1 MSNSLKETVKELR
14 EIFPNLSDMELAEL
28 ALGKSQSKKD
38 SGVTVSDLLVKIRE
52 TYWNNELKRLR
63 AKKKPDGTM
72 NLKDT
77 STYRVYDTN
86 WKRLEALFGQKN
98 ISDLKA
104 SDVVEVALLAEKECS
119 EYWEEVNKSRE
130 LRGLPLKEFT
140 GANRYN
146 ACLDAIS
153 VVFNKAVEQELIPAN
168 RTHSIPRKEIDS
180 PKRHGLTKI
189 QVEELLETALSGG
202 NDPIL
207 DHLILWTQLETA
219 ARMGGILKLQM
230 RDLDTQRQ
238 SITLV
243 EKRSK
248 KREQPVTKELMES
261 LIRFAKSRGAEQLSD
276 SVFRF
281 LPNKNGVSNPLSSK
295 RFETLWKRMGKSLPW
310 VSAQGIS
317 GHYLRHTVLTWVDR
331 TSGHS
336 VARAYAGHS
345 AGDTTDSYTK
355 VGFAEIVNAHSSITG
370 SLHPLQM
377 ENE

>member
-1 MSNSLKETVKELR
+1 MNSSLKDTVKELR
-14 EIFPNLSDMELAEL
+14 EIFPNLSDLDIAEL
-28 ALGKSQSKKD
+28 ALGQNRGKKG
-38 SGVTVSDLLVKIRE
+38 SGVTVSDLLVKIRK
-52 TYWNNELKRLR
+52 TYWDNELKRLR

-86 WKRLEALFGQKN
+86 WKRLESLFGQKD
-98 ISDLKA
+98 IADLKA
-104 SDVVEVALLAEKECS
+104 SDVVEVALLAEKECI

>member
-1 MSNSLKETVKELR
+1 MNNSLKDTVRELR
-14 EIFPNLSDMELAEL
+14 EMFPTLSDIELAQL
-28 ALGKSQSKKD
+28 ALGQSQNKTK
-38 SGVTVSDLLVKIRE
+38 SGVTVSDLLVKVRK
-52 TYWNNELKRLR
+52 TYWDNELKRLR

-77 STYRVYDTN
+77 STYRVFDTN
-86 WKRLEALFGQKN
+86 WKRLETLFGEKD
-98 ISDLKA
+98 IAELKA
-104 SDVVEVALLAEKECS
+104 SDVVEVALLAEKECID
-119 EYWEEVNKSRE
+119 YWSKVNKSRAE
-130 LRGLPLKEFT
+130 RGLPLKEYT

-153 VVFNKAVEQELIPAN
+153 VVFNKAIEQELISIN
-168 RTHSIPRKEIDS
+168 RTHSIPRKEVDT
-180 PKRHGLTKI
+180 PKRHGLTRI
-189 QVEELLETALSGG
+189 QVEELLEAALSGG

-230 RDLDTQRQ
+230 RDIDTQRQ

-261 LIRFAKSRGAEQLSD
+261 LIRFAKSRGATHSTD
-276 SVFRF
+276 AVFRF
-281 LPNKNGVSNPLSSK
+281 LPNKNGVSSPLSSK
-295 RFETLWKRMGKSLPW
+295 RFETLWKRLGKALPW
-310 VSAQGIS
+310 VSAKGIS

-355 VGFAEIVNAHSSITG
+355 VDFAEIVNAHSSITG
-370 SLHPLQM
+370 KLHPLQTF
-377 ENE
+377 

>member
-1 MSNSLKETVKELR
+1 MSNSLKEIVKELR
-14 EIFPNLSDMELAEL
+14 EIFPNLSDIELAEL
-28 ALGKSQSKKD
+28 ALGQTHGKKNV
-38 SGVTVSDLLVKIRE
+38 GVTVSDLLVKIRK
-52 TYWNNELKRLR
+52 TYWDNELKRLR

-77 STYRVYDTN
+77 STFRVYDTN
-86 WKRLEALFGQKN
+86 WKRLEALFGQKD
-98 ISDLKA
+98 IADLKA
-104 SDVVEVALLAEKECS
+104 SDVVEVALLAEKECI

-219 ARMGGILKLQM
+219 ARMGGILKLQL

-281 LPNKNGVSNPLSSK
+281 LPNKNGVSSPISSK

-355 VGFAEIVNAHSSITG
+355 VGFTEIVNAHSSITG

-377 ENE
+377 ENI

>member
-1 MSNSLKETVKELR
+1 MSNSLKEIVKELR

-28 ALGKSQSKKD
+28 ALGKCQSKKD
-38 SGVTVSDLLVKIRE
+38 SGVTVSDLLVNIRK
-52 TYWNNELKRLR
+52 TYWDNELKRLR

-86 WKRLEALFGQKN
+86 WKRLEALFGQKD
-98 ISDLKA
+98 IAELKA
-104 SDVVEVALLAEKECS
+104 SDVVEVALLAEKECI

-168 RTHSIPRKEIDS
+168 RTHNIPRKEIDS

>member
-1 MSNSLKETVKELR
+1 MSNSLRETVSELR
-14 EIFPNLSDMELAEL
+14 EIFPSLSDMELAQL
-28 ALGKSQSKKD
+28 ALVQAHTKKKA
-38 SGVTVSDLLVKIRE
+38 GVTISDLLVKIRK
-52 TYWNNELKRLR
+52 TYWDNELKRLR

-86 WKRLEALFGQKN
+86 WKRLEALFGQVD
-98 ISDLKA
+98 IADLKA
-104 SDVVEVALLAEKECS
+104 SDVIEVALLAEKECI
-119 EYWEEVNKSRE
+119 EYWDEVNKSRE
-130 LRGLPLKEFT
+130 QRGLPLKEFT

-153 VVFNKAVEQELIPAN
+153 VVFNKAVEQELVPAN
-168 RTHSIPRKEIDS
+168 RTHSIPRKEINT
-180 PKRHGLTKI
+180 PKRHGLTKN
-189 QVEELLETALSGG
+189 QEEELLETALSGG

-281 LPNKNGVSNPLSSK
+281 LPNKNGVSSPLSSK

-355 VGFAEIVNAHSSITG
+355 VGFTEIVNAHSSITG

-377 ENE
+377 ENI

>member
-1 MSNSLKETVKELR
+1 MNSSLKDTVKELR
-14 EIFPNLSDMELAEL
+14 EIFPNLSDLEIAEL
-28 ALGKSQSKKD
+28 ALGKNRGKKG
-38 SGVTVSDLLVKIRE
+38 SGVTVSDLLVKIRK
-52 TYWNNELKRLR
+52 TYWDNELKRLR

-86 WKRLEALFGQKN
+86 WKRLEALFGQVD
-98 ISDLKA
+98 IADLKA
-104 SDVVEVALLAEKECS
+104 SDVIEVALLAEKECI
-119 EYWEEVNKSRE
+119 EYWDEVNKSRE
-130 LRGLPLKEFT
+130 QRGLPLKEFT

-153 VVFNKAVEQELIPAN
+153 VVFNKAVEQELVPAN
-168 RTHSIPRKEIDS
+168 RTHSIPRKEINT
-180 PKRHGLTKI
+180 PKRHGLTKN

-261 LIRFAKSRGAEQLSD
+261 LIRFAKSRGATQLSD
-276 SVFRF
+276 SVFRY
-281 LPNKNGVSNPLSSK
+281 LPNKAGVSDPLTSK
-295 RFETLWKRMGKSLPW
+295 RFETLWKRLGKNLPW
-310 VSAQGIS
+310 VAIQSIS

-345 AGDTTDSYTK
+345 AGDITDSYTK
-355 VGFAEIVNAHSSITG
+355 VGFSEIVNAHSSITG
-370 SLHPLQM
+370 TLHPLQM
-377 ENE
+377 KDE

>member
-1 MSNSLKETVKELR
+1 MNSSLKNTVKKLR
-14 EIFPNLSDMELAEL
+14 EVFPNLSDLEIAEL
-28 ALGKSQSKKD
+28 ALGQNRGKKG
-38 SGVTVSDLLVKIRE
+38 SGVTVSDLLVKIRK
-52 TYWNNELKRLR
+52 TYWDNELKRLR

-86 WKRLEALFGQKN
+86 WKRLEALFGQKD
-98 ISDLKA
+98 ISELKA
-104 SDVVEVALLAEKECS
+104 SDVVEVALLAEKECI

-130 LRGLPLKEFT
+130 QRGLPLKEFT

-153 VVFNKAVEQELIPAN
+153 IVFNKAIEQELVPAN
-168 RTHSIPRKEIDS
+168 RTHSIPRKEIDT

-189 QVEELLETALSGG
+189 QVDELLETALSGG

-281 LPNKNGVSNPLSSK
+281 LPNKNGVSSPLSSK

-370 SLHPLQM
+370 SFHPLQM

>member
-1 MSNSLKETVKELR
+1 MNSSLKDTVKELR
-14 EIFPNLSDMELAEL
+14 EIFPNLSDLDIAEL
-28 ALGKSQSKKD
+28 ALGQNRGKKG
-38 SGVTVSDLLVKIRE
+38 SGVTVSDLLVKIRK
-52 TYWNNELKRLR
+52 TYWDNELKRLR

-86 WKRLEALFGQKN
+86 WKRLESLFGQKD
-98 ISDLKA
+98 IADLKA
-104 SDVVEVALLAEKECS
+104 SDVVEVALLAEKECI

-355 VGFAEIVNAHSSITG
+355 VGFAEIVNAHSSVTG

>member
-1 MSNSLKETVKELR
+1 MSNSLRETVSELR
-14 EIFPNLSDMELAEL
+14 EIFPSLSDMELAQL
-28 ALGKSQSKKD
+28 ALVQAHTKKKA
-38 SGVTVSDLLVKIRE
+38 GVTISDLLVKIRK
-52 TYWNNELKRLR
+52 TYWDNELKRLR

-86 WKRLEALFGQKN
+86 WKRLEALFGQVD
-98 ISDLKA
+98 IADLKA
-104 SDVVEVALLAEKECS
+104 SDVIEVALLAEKECI
-119 EYWEEVNKSRE
+119 EYWDEVNKSRE
-130 LRGLPLKEFT
+130 QRGLPLKEFT

-153 VVFNKAVEQELIPAN
+153 VVFNKAVEQELVPAN
-168 RTHSIPRKEIDS
+168 RTHSIPRKEINT
-180 PKRHGLTKI
+180 PKRHGLTKN

-261 LIRFAKSRGAEQLSD
+261 LIRFAKSRGATQLSD
-276 SVFRF
+276 SVFRY
-281 LPNKNGVSNPLSSK
+281 LPNKAGVSDPLTSK
-295 RFETLWKRMGKSLPW
+295 RFETLWKRLGKNLPW
-310 VSAQGIS
+310 VAIQSIS

-345 AGDTTDSYTK
+345 AGDITDSYTK
-355 VGFAEIVNAHSSITG
+355 VGFSEIVNAHSSITG
-370 SLHPLQM
+370 TLHPLQM
-377 ENE
+377 KDE

>member
-1 MSNSLKETVKELR
+1 MSNSLKEIVKELR
-14 EIFPNLSDMELAEL
+14 EIFPNLSDIELAEL
-28 ALGKSQSKKD
+28 ALGQTHGKKNV
-38 SGVTVSDLLVKIRE
+38 GVTVSDLLVKIRK
-52 TYWNNELKRLR
+52 TYWDNELKRLR
-63 AKKKPDGTM
+63 AKKRPDGSM

-86 WKRLEALFGQKN
+86 WKRLEALFGQKD
-98 ISDLKA
+98 ITELKA
-104 SDVVEVALLAEKECS
+104 SDVIEVALLAEKECV
-119 EYWEEVNKSRE
+119 EYWDEVNKSRE

-168 RTHSIPRKEIDS
+168 RTHSIPRKEIDT
-180 PKRHGLTKI
+180 PKRRGLTKN
-189 QVEELLETALSGG
+189 QVEQLLDTALSGG

-243 EKRSK
+243 EKGSK
-248 KREQPVTKELMES
+248 KREQPVTQELMES
-261 LIRFAKSRGAEQLSD
+261 LIRFAKSRGATHLSD
-276 SVFRF
+276 SVFRY
-281 LPNKNGVSNPLSSK
+281 LPNKEGISGPLTSK
-295 RFETLWKRMGKSLPW
+295 RFETLWKILGTNLSW
-310 VSAQGIS
+310 VSSQGIS
-317 GHYLRHTVLTWVDR
+317 GHYIRHTVLTWVDR
-331 TSGHS
+331 ASGHS

-355 VGFAEIVNAHSSITG
+355 VGFAEIVNAHATITG
-370 SLHPLQM
+370 KSHPLL
-377 ENE
+377 NG

>member
-1 MSNSLKETVKELR
+1 M
-14 EIFPNLSDMELAEL
+14 LS
-28 ALGKSQSKKD
+28 
-38 SGVTVSDLLVKIRE
+38 TLL
-52 TYWNNELKRLR
+52 TT
-63 AKKKPDGTM
+63 P
-72 NLKDT
+72 
-77 STYRVYDTN
+77 ST
-86 WKRLEALFGQKN
+86 KRLEALFGQKD
-98 ISDLKA
+98 ISELKA
-104 SDVVEVALLAEKECS
+104 SDVVEVALLAEKECI

-130 LRGLPLKEFT
+130 QRGLPLKEFT

-168 RTHSIPRKEIDS
+168 RTHTIPRKEIDS

-189 QVEELLETALSGG
+189 QIEELLETALSGG

-281 LPNKNGVSNPLSSK
+281 LPNKNGVSSPLSSK

-370 SLHPLQM
+370 SFHPLQM

>member
-1 MSNSLKETVKELR
+1 MSNSLRETVSELR
-14 EIFPNLSDMELAEL
+14 EIFPSLSDMELAQL
-28 ALGKSQSKKD
+28 ALVQAHTKKKA
-38 SGVTVSDLLVKIRE
+38 GVTISDLLVKIRK
-52 TYWNNELKRLR
+52 TYWDNELKRLR

-86 WKRLEALFGQKN
+86 WKRLEALFGQVD
-98 ISDLKA
+98 IADLKA
-104 SDVVEVALLAEKECS
+104 SDVIEVALLAEKECI
-119 EYWEEVNKSRE
+119 EYWDEVNKSRE
-130 LRGLPLKEFT
+130 QRGLPLKEFT

-153 VVFNKAVEQELIPAN
+153 VVFNKAVEQELVPAN
-168 RTHSIPRKEIDS
+168 RTHSIPRKEINT
-180 PKRHGLTKI
+180 PKRHGLTKN

-261 LIRFAKSRGAEQLSD
+261 LIRFAKSRGATQLSD
-276 SVFRF
+276 FVFRY
-281 LPNKNGVSNPLSSK
+281 LPNKAGVSDPLTSK
-295 RFETLWKRMGKSLPW
+295 RFETLWKRLGKNLPW
-310 VSAQGIS
+310 VAIQSIS
-317 GHYLRHTVLTWVDR
+317 GHYLRPTVLTWVDR

-345 AGDTTDSYTK
+345 AGDITDSYTK
-355 VGFAEIVNAHSSITG
+355 VGFSEIVNAHSSITG
-370 SLHPLQM
+370 TLHPLQM
-377 ENE
+377 KDE

>member
-1 MSNSLKETVKELR
+1 MNNSLKDTVKELR
-14 EIFPNLSDMELAEL
+14 EMFPALSDIELAQL
-28 ALGKSQSKKD
+28 ALSNSQQKTK
-38 SGVTVSDLLVKIRE
+38 SGVTVSDLLVKVRK
-52 TYWNNELKRLR
+52 TYWDNELKRLR

-72 NLKDT
+72 KLKDT
-77 STYRVYDTN
+77 STYRVFDTN
-86 WKRLEALFGQKN
+86 WKRLETLFGEKD
-98 ISDLKA
+98 IAELKA
-104 SDVVEVALLAEKECS
+104 SDVVEVALLAEKECID
-119 EYWEEVNKSRE
+119 YWIRVNTSRAE
-130 LRGLPLKEFT
+130 RGQPLKEFT

-153 VVFNKAVEQELIPAN
+153 VVFNKAIEQELISIN
-168 RTHSIPRKEIDS
+168 RTHSILRKEVDT
-180 PKRHGLTKI
+180 PKRHGLTRI
-189 QVEELLETALSGG
+189 QVEELLEAALSGG

-230 RDLDTQRQ
+230 RDIDTQRQ

-261 LIRFAKSRGAEQLSD
+261 LIRFAKSRGATQSTD
-276 SVFRF
+276 AVFRF
-281 LPNKNGVSNPLSSK
+281 LPNKNGVSSPLSSK
-295 RFETLWKRMGKSLPW
+295 RFETLWKRLGKALPW
-310 VSAQGIS
+310 VSAKGVS

-355 VGFAEIVNAHSSITG
+355 VDFAEIVNAHSSITG
-370 SLHPLQM
+370 KLHPLQTF
-377 ENE
+377 

>member
-1 MSNSLKETVKELR
+1 MNSSLKDTVKELR
-14 EIFPNLSDMELAEL
+14 EIFPNLSDLEIAEL
-28 ALGKSQSKKD
+28 ALGQTHGKKNV
-38 SGVTVSDLLVKIRE
+38 GVTVSDLLVKIRK
-52 TYWNNELKRLR
+52 TYWDNELKRLR
-63 AKKKPDGTM
+63 AKKRPDGSM

-86 WKRLEALFGQKN
+86 WKRLEALFGQKD
-98 ISDLKA
+98 ITELKA
-104 SDVVEVALLAEKECS
+104 SDVVEVALLAEKECI

-219 ARMGGILKLQM
+219 ARMGGILKLQI

-261 LIRFAKSRGAEQLSD
+261 LIRFAKSRGATQLSD
-276 SVFRF
+276 SVFRY
-281 LPNKNGVSNPLSSK
+281 LPNKEGISGPLTSK
-295 RFETLWKRMGKSLPW
+295 RFETLWKRLGKNLPW
-310 VSAQGIS
+310 VSNQGIS

-377 ENE
+377 GNK

>member
-1 MSNSLKETVKELR
+1 MNNSLKDTVRELR
-14 EIFPNLSDMELAEL
+14 ELFPTLSDIELAQL
-28 ALGKSQSKKD
+28 ALGQTQNKTK
-38 SGVTVSDLLVKIRE
+38 SGVTVSDLLVKVRK
-52 TYWNNELKRLR
+52 TYWDNELKRLR

-77 STYRVYDTN
+77 STYRVFDTN
-86 WKRLEALFGQKN
+86 WKRLETLFGEKD
-98 ISDLKA
+98 IAELKA
-104 SDVVEVALLAEKECS
+104 SDVVEVALLAEKECIN
-119 EYWEEVNKSRE
+119 YWSRVNKSRAK
-130 LRGLPLKEFT
+130 RGLPLKEFT

-153 VVFNKAVEQELIPAN
+153 VVFNKALEQELVSIN
-168 RTHSIPRKEIDS
+168 RTHSILRKEVDT
-180 PKRHGLTKI
+180 PKRHGLTRI
-189 QVEELLETALSGG
+189 QVEELLEAALSGG
-202 NDPIL
+202 NDTIL

-219 ARMGGILKLQM
+219 ARMGGILKMQI
-230 RDLDTQRQ
+230 RDIDTQRQ

-261 LIRFAKSRGAEQLSD
+261 LIRFAKSRGATQSTD
-276 SVFRF
+276 AVFRF
-281 LPNKNGVSNPLSSK
+281 LPNKVGVSSPLSSK
-295 RFETLWKRMGKSLPW
+295 RFETLWKRLGKALPW
-310 VSAQGIS
+310 VSAKGIS

-355 VGFAEIVNAHSSITG
+355 VDFAEIVNAHSSITG
-370 SLHPLQM
+370 KLHPLQTF
-377 ENE
+377 

>member
-1 MSNSLKETVKELR
+1 MNSSLKDTVKELR
-14 EIFPNLSDMELAEL
+14 EIFPNLSDLDIAEL
-28 ALGKSQSKKD
+28 ALGQNRGKKG
-38 SGVTVSDLLVKIRE
+38 SGVTVSDLLVKIRK
-52 TYWNNELKRLR
+52 TYWDNELKRLR
-63 AKKKPDGTM
+63 AKKKPDGTI

-86 WKRLEALFGQKN
+86 WKRLESLFGQKD
-98 ISDLKA
+98 IADLKA
-104 SDVVEVALLAEKECS
+104 SDVVEVALLAEKECI

>member
-1 MSNSLKETVKELR
+1 MNSSLKETVKELR
-14 EIFPNLSDMELAEL
+14 EIFPNLSDLKIAEL
-28 ALGKSQSKKD
+28 ALGQNRDKKG
-38 SGVTVSDLLVKIRE
+38 SGVTVSDLLVKIRK
-52 TYWNNELKRLR
+52 TYWDNELKRLR

-77 STYRVYDTN
+77 STFRVYDTN
-86 WKRLEALFGQKN
+86 WKRLEALFGQKD
-98 ISDLKA
+98 IADLKA
-104 SDVVEVALLAEKECS
+104 SDVVEVALLAEKECI

-180 PKRHGLTKI
+180 PKRHGLTKS

-281 LPNKNGVSNPLSSK
+281 LPNKNGVSSPLSSK

-331 TSGHS
+331 TSGNS

-355 VGFAEIVNAHSSITG
+355 VGFTEIVNAHSSITG

-377 ENE
+377 ENI

>member
-1 MSNSLKETVKELR
+1 MSNSLKEIVKELR
-14 EIFPNLSDMELAEL
+14 EIFPNLSDIELAEL
-28 ALGKSQSKKD
+28 ALGQTHGKKNV
-38 SGVTVSDLLVKIRE
+38 GVTVSDLLVKIRK
-52 TYWNNELKRLR
+52 TYWDNELKRLR

-77 STYRVYDTN
+77 STFRVYDTN
-86 WKRLEALFGQKN
+86 WKRLEALFGQKD
-98 ISDLKA
+98 IADLKA
-104 SDVVEVALLAEKECS
+104 SDVVEVALLAEKECI

-180 PKRHGLTKI
+180 PKRHGLTKN

-219 ARMGGILKLQM
+219 ARMGGILKLQL

-281 LPNKNGVSNPLSSK
+281 LPNKNGVSSPLSSK

>member
-1 MSNSLKETVKELR
+1 MSNSLKDTVKELR
-14 EIFPNLSDMELAEL
+14 EIFPNLSDLEIAEL
-28 ALGKSQSKKD
+28 ALGQNRGKIG
-38 SGVTVSDLLVKIRE
+38 SGVTVSDLLVKIRK
-52 TYWNNELKRLR
+52 TYWDNELKRLR
-63 AKKKPDGTM
+63 AKKKPDGSM

-86 WKRLEALFGQKN
+86 WKRLEALFGQKD
-98 ISDLKA
+98 IADLKA
-104 SDVVEVALLAEKECS
+104 SDVIEVALLAEKECI

-168 RTHSIPRKEIDS
+168 RTHTIPRKEIDS

-189 QVEELLETALSGG
+189 QVEELLETALNGG

-281 LPNKNGVSNPLSSK
+281 LPNKNGLSSPLSSK

-355 VGFAEIVNAHSSITG
+355 VGFSEIVNAHSSITG

>member
-1 MSNSLKETVKELR
+1 MNNSLKEIIQALR
-14 EIFPNLSDMELAEL
+14 EACPNLSDMELAQL
-28 ALGKSQSKKD
+28 ALGQSVGKKNA
-38 SGVTVSDLLVKIRE
+38 GVTVSELLVKVRE
-52 TYWNNELKRLR
+52 IYWDNELKRLR
-63 AKKKPDGTM
+63 AKKNPDGTM
-72 NLKDT
+72 KIKDT

-86 WKRLEALFGQKN
+86 WKRLEALFGQKD
-98 ISDLKA
+98 IAELKA
-104 SDVVEVALLAEKECS
+104 SDVVEVALLAEKECIQ
-119 EYWEEVNKSRE
+119 YWERLNKSRE
-130 LRGLPLKEFT
+130 QRGMPLKEFT

-153 VVFNKAVEQELIPAN
+153 VVFNKAIEQELVPAN
-168 RTHSIPRKEIDS
+168 RTHSIPRKEIDT
-180 PKRHGLTKI
+180 PKRHGLTKV
-189 QVEELLETALSGG
+189 QVDELLETALSGG

-261 LIRFAKSRGAEQLSD
+261 LIGFAKSRGATQLSD
-276 SVFRF
+276 SVFRY
-281 LPNKNGVSNPLSSK
+281 LPNKAGLSSPLTSK
-295 RFETLWKRMGKSLPW
+295 RFETLWKRLGKSLPW
-310 VSAQGIS
+310 VSAQSIS
-317 GHYLRHTVLTWVDR
+317 GHYLCHTVLTWVDR

-355 VGFAEIVNAHSSITG
+355 VGFSEIVNAHSSITG
-370 SLHPLQM
+370 TLHPLQ
-377 ENE
+377 NF

>member
-1 MSNSLKETVKELR
+1 MNSSLKDTVKELR
-14 EIFPNLSDMELAEL
+14 EIFPNLSDLEIAEL
-28 ALGKSQSKKD
+28 ALGKNRGKKG
-38 SGVTVSDLLVKIRE
+38 SGVTVSDLLVKLRK
-52 TYWNNELKRLR
+52 TYWDNELKRLR
-63 AKKKPDGTM
+63 AKKKPGGTM

-86 WKRLEALFGQKN
+86 WKRLEALFGQKD
-98 ISDLKA
+98 ITDLKA
-104 SDVVEVALLAEKECS
+104 SDVVEVALLAEKECI

-180 PKRHGLTKI
+180 PKRHGLTKN

-355 VGFAEIVNAHSSITG
+355 VGFSEIVNAHSSITG

>member
-1 MSNSLKETVKELR
+1 MSNSLKDTVKELR

-38 SGVTVSDLLVKIRE
+38 SGVTVSDLLVKIRK
-52 TYWNNELKRLR
+52 TYWDNELKRLR

-86 WKRLEALFGQKN
+86 WKRLEALFGQKD
-98 ISDLKA
+98 IAELKA
-104 SDVVEVALLAEKECS
+104 SDVVEVALLAEKECI
-119 EYWEEVNKSRE
+119 EYWGEVNKSRE

-153 VVFNKAVEQELIPAN
+153 VVFNKAVEQELVPAN
-168 RTHSIPRKEIDS
+168 RTHTIPRKEIDS
-180 PKRHGLTKI
+180 PRRHGLTKI
-189 QVEELLETALSGG
+189 QVEELLETALNGG

-261 LIRFAKSRGAEQLSD
+261 LIRFAKSRGATQLSD
-276 SVFRF
+276 SVFRY
-281 LPNKNGVSNPLSSK
+281 LPNKAGTSSPLTSK
-295 RFETLWKRMGKSLPW
+295 RFETLWKRLGRNLPW
-310 VSAQGIS
+310 VSIQGIS

-370 SLHPLQM
+370 SLHPLQKA
-377 ENE
+377 NE

>member
-1 MSNSLKETVKELR
+1 MNNSLKDTILELR
-14 EIFPNLSDMELAEL
+14 EACPNLSDMELAQL
-28 ALGKSQSKKD
+28 ALGQSHEKKNA
-38 SGVTVSDLLVKIRE
+38 GVTVSDLLVKIRK
-52 TYWNNELKRLR
+52 TYWDNELKRLR
-63 AKKKPDGTM
+63 AKKKHDGTM

-86 WKRLEALFGQKN
+86 WKRLEALFGQKD
-98 ISDLKA
+98 IADLKA
-104 SDVVEVALLAEKECS
+104 SDVVEVALLAEKECI
-119 EYWEEVNKSRE
+119 EYWDEVNKSRE
-130 LRGLPLKEFT
+130 QRGLPLKEFT

-168 RTHSIPRKEIDS
+168 RTHSIPRKEIDT

-189 QVEELLETALSGG
+189 QIEELLETALSGG

-281 LPNKNGVSNPLSSK
+281 LPNKNGVSSPLSSK

-310 VSAQGIS
+310 VSTQGIS
-317 GHYLRHTVLTWVDR
+317 GHYLRQTVLTWVDR

-355 VGFAEIVNAHSSITG
+355 VGFSEIVNAHSSITG
-370 SLHPLQM
+370 TLHPLQQ
-377 ENE
+377 EE

>member
-1 MSNSLKETVKELR
+1 MNSSLKDTVKELR
-14 EIFPNLSDMELAEL
+14 EIFPNLSDLEIAEL
-28 ALGKSQSKKD
+28 ALGQNRGKKG
-38 SGVTVSDLLVKIRE
+38 SGVTVSDLLVKIRK
-52 TYWNNELKRLR
+52 TYWDNELKRLR

-86 WKRLEALFGQKN
+86 WKRLEALFGQKD
-98 ISDLKA
+98 IADLKA
-104 SDVVEVALLAEKECS
+104 SDVVEVALLAEKECI

-168 RTHSIPRKEIDS
+168 RTHTIPRKEIDS

-281 LPNKNGVSNPLSSK
+281 LPNKNGVSSPLSSK

-370 SLHPLQM
+370 SVHPLQM